1 LEDCHPPSQDCDFPL
16 EDCRPPLQDC
26 DLPLE
31 DSRPP
36 LQDDDLP
43 LEDCHSPLQ
52 DDNLPLE
59 QSDLMPCAWLCKPT
73 PPTRPLQPPLK
84 GRLFDAMTAYRKS
97 QSVSLPPL
105 GGDVRRTE
113 GLKWAVSL

>member
-1 LEDCHPPSQDCDFPL
+1 M
-16 EDCRPPLQDC
+16 QDC

-52 DDNLPLE
+52 DCDFPLEDCNSPLQDDNLPLE
-59 QSDLMPCAWLCKPT
+59 RSGVMPCAWLGKPT
-73 PPTRPLQPPLK
+73 PPT
-84 GRLFDAMTAYRKS
+84 YH
-97 QSVSLPPL
+97 SLRF
-105 GGDVRRTE
+105 GYDVP
-113 GLKWAVSL
+113 